1 LRPQANDESA
11 DTDYG
16 HTAGRFFTLED
27 GMDIRIKRALA
38 SAGIA
43 TAMALPLSSQAS
55 DGTIT
60 FTGAVTANTCAVS
73 VNSGASGATGGPA
86 DATVVL
92 PIVSTAALTGAAL
105 VVGPPVTAAKT
116 TAAGTFFSM
125 TLSGCVASHHD
136 IGTAAPT
143 FVNIYFEAG
152 PNVDVLTGGLIN
164 TTGGSNVEVNLY
176 NASSAARVLTQIMPG
191 TTTGQNPTG
200 SGMDPATGGTQ
211 YYYAGYATAP
221 SVAATAGSVSTSV
234 TYSLVYQ

>member
-1 LRPQANDESA
+1 MN
-11 DTDYG
+11 
-16 HTAGRFFTLED
+16 
-27 GMDIRIKRALA
+27 IRINRAMMV
-38 SAGIA
+38 AGIS
-43 TAMALPLSSQAS
+43 TAMALPLASQAS

-60 FTGAVTANTCAVS
+60 FTGAVTANTCTVS
-73 VNSGASGATGGPA
+73 VNSGASGATGGAA

-105 VVGPPVTAAKT
+105 VTGPPVTAAKT

-125 TLSGCVASHHD
+125 TLSACNASHAD
-136 IGTAAPT
+136 IASAVPT

-164 TTGGSNVEVNLY
+164 TGGSNVEVKLY
-176 NASSAARVLTQIMPG
+176 NASSASIVTTQIMPG

-200 SGMDPATGGTQ
+200 SGMAAGTGGTQ
-211 YYYAGYATAP
+211 YYYAGYATGAG
-221 SVAATAGSVSTSV
+221 VAATAGAVSTSV